1 MSLSLPHPCL
11 GVQYIMDRIQLGLEI
26 LRIQIPL
33 LLHLFV
39 GLGVGKSLATTA
51 DMLLDVCLIDDQID
65 SN

>member
-39 GLGVGKSLATTA
+39 GLGVGKSLATPA
-51 DMLLDVCLIDDQID
+51 GMLLDVYLNTDR
-65 SN
+65 